1 LVHEVRNKTTVV
13 SAYLEQLAKLP
24 AFSELSEKNRERHE
38 RAAGA
43 VSALD
48 RLAETFLPLASRS
61 FGRGKRV
68 SILEDRITGALAL
81 LEQQLRQAGIEVR
94 VKATGSTPVA
104 IDPAELDTVLLNLFD
119 NAIYWLSQ
127 AAKGQRILEIQVR
140 RHKGSD
146 RVKIGVHD
154 SGPGV
159 SVEDAEKIFWPGVT
173 KKPGGIGM
181 GLTIAAEIV
190 DAYDG
195 KMALEEGPGL
205 HGGASFQFEL
215 PIKQT

>member
-1 LVHEVRNKTTVV
+1 MLVHEVRNKTTVV
-13 SAYLEQLAKLP
+13 GSYLEHLAKLP
-24 AFSELSEKNRERHE
+24 AFSEFTSKSRERHD
-38 RAAGA
+38 RATDAL
-43 VSALD
+43 SALD

-68 SILEDRITGALAL
+68 SILEDRITGFSL
-81 LEQQLRQAGIEVR
+81 LEQQIRQAGIEVR
-94 VKATGSTPVA
+94 LKATGSTPVA
-104 IDPAELDTVLLNLFD
+104 IDPGELDTVLLNLVD

-127 AAKGQRILEIQVR
+127 GPKNQRILEIQVK

-146 RVKIGVHD
+146 RVKLGVHD

-159 SVEDAEKIFWPGVT
+159 SAEDAEKIFWPGVT

-181 GLTIAAEIV
+181 GLTIASEIV

-195 KMALEEGPGL
+195 KMAVEQGPGV
-205 HGGASFQFEL
+205 HGGASFQFDL
-215 PIKQT
+215 PLKQS